1 MLPQQRVQGL
11 RGAPPR
17 NVACPI
23 ARRTKTYNHESNC
36 LISLAFFSY
45 ATHYANPKSMLVARG
60 LPRTLP
66 AHPLAL
72 TIGNFDGLHLG
83 HRGLLANVKAKAAE
97 LAMHSGVMTFEPH
110 PREFFSPHAAPTRLS
125 SLREKL
131 EHLAAEGIDR
141 VQVMP
146 FNKAFSSLSPDA
158 FIERAIVGLNTKW
171 VLIGDDFRFGA
182 KRAGDFAALSAAGT
196 RHGFAVEA
204 MPTLKSADGTRVSSS
219 LLREV
224 LSAGDVERAATLLGR
239 PYRISGR
246 VMHGDKIGRTLG
258 FPTANIQMRHNRPP
272 LSGIFAV
279 WVHGAAAQPV
289 LGAASIG
296 VRPTVT
302 QSNEVRFEVFL
313 LDFSGDLY
321 GRHLKVDFMTK
332 IRPEEK
338 YQDMETLAQQIAA
351 DVAQIRGFFASPLS
365 RITTSGA
372 P

>member
-1 MLPQQRVQGL
+1 
-11 RGAPPR
+11 
-17 NVACPI
+17 
-23 ARRTKTYNHESNC
+23 
-36 LISLAFFSY
+36 
-45 ATHYANPKSMLVARG
+45 MLVARG
-60 LPRTLP
+60 LPRSLP
-66 AHPLAL
+66 ARPLAL

-83 HRGLLANVKAKAAE
+83 HRALLTRVKAKAAV
-97 LAMHSGVMTFEPH
+97 LGARSCVMTFEPH

-131 EHLAAEGIDR
+131 EHLAAEGIDCVR
-141 VQVMP
+141 VMP
-146 FNKAFSSLSPDA
+146 FNKSFSSLSPDA
-158 FIERAIVGLNTKW
+158 FIERAIVGSNAKW

-182 KRAGDFAALSAAGT
+182 KRAGDFTALSAAGA
-196 RHGFAVEA
+196 RHGFSVEA
-204 MPTLKSADGTRVSSS
+204 MPTLKNADGTRVSSS

-224 LSAGDVERAATLLGR
+224 LSGGDVERAASLLGR
-239 PYRISGR
+239 AYRISGR

-279 WVHGAAAQPV
+279 LVHGAAAQPV

-313 LDFSGDLY
+313 LDFVGDLY
-321 GRHLKVDFMTK
+321 GKHLKVDFMTK

-338 YQDMETLAQQIAA
+338 YQDMETLRKQIAA
-351 DVAQIRGFFASPLS
+351 DVEQIRSFFVGNVS
-365 RITTSGA
+365 RITISGA